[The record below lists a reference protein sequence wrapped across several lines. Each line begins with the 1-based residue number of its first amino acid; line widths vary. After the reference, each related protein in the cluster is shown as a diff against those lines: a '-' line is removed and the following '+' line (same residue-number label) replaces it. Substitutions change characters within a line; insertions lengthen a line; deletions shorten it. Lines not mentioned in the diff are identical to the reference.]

1 MLEAVALLHP
11 NFEFALRF
19 EDADEYRTARGK
31 PLVCEPLGELR
42 DVRCSRQRQLP
53 DRFGALPPAATQ
65 LFHNARLTQQ
75 CRALGLR
82 RLDVSTQSSYLV
94 FEEKNAIDP
103 GAVIKLLQKE
113 PRVYRLEGPLKLRIA
128 RGAEPAA
135 RFEFA
140 QRLLAGLR

>member
-1 MLEAVALLHP
+1 M
-11 NFEFALRF
+11 
-19 EDADEYRTARGK
+19 
-31 PLVCEPLGELR
+31 
-42 DVRCSRQRQLP
+42 
-53 DRFGALPPAATQ
+53 
-65 LFHNARLTQQ
+65 
-75 CRALGLR
+75 
-82 RLDVSTQSSYLV
+82 